1 MSSDIK
7 IKVQSFGRFLS
18 NMVMPNIGAFI
29 AWGIITALFIP
40 TGWLPNET
48 LAKLVGPMITYLLP
62 LLIGYTGGKL
72 VGGERGGVVGAI
84 TTMGVIVG
92 ADMPMF
98 LGSMIAGPLG
108 GWCIK
113 HFDRWVDGKIKSGFE
128 MLVNNFSAGIIGMIL
143 AILAFL
149 GIGPIVEALS
159 KMLAAGVNFM
169 VVHDMLPLASI
180 FVEPAKIL
188 FLNNAINHG
197 IFSPLGIQ
205 QSHELGKSI
214 FFLIEAN
221 PGPGMGVLLAYM
233 FFGRGSAKQ
242 SAGGAAIIHFLGG
255 IHEIYFPYVLMNPR
269 LILAVILGG
278 MTGVFTLTILG
289 GGLVS
294 PASPGSILAVL
305 AMTPKGAYFANIA
318 GVCAA
323 MAVSF
328 VVSAILLKTSK
339 VKEEDDIEAAT
350 RRMQDMKAESKG
362 ASPLSAGD
370 VTNDLSHVR
379 KIIVACDAGVF
390 MSSDIKIKVQ
400 SFGRFLSNMVMPNIG
415 AFIAWGIITALFI
428 PTGWLPNETLAKL
441 VGPMITY
448 LLPLLI
454 GYTGGKLVGGERG
467 GVVGAI
473 TTMGVIVGAD
483 MPMFLGSMIAGP
495 LGGWCIKHFDRWVD
509 GKIKSGFEMLVNNF
523 SAGIIGMILAILAFL
538 GIGPIVE
545 ALSKMLAAGV
555 NFMVV
560 HDMLPLASIF
570 VEPAKIL
577 FLNNAI
583 NHGIFSP
590 LGIQQSH
597 ELGKSIFFLIEANPG
612 PGMGV
617 LLAYMFFGRGSAKQ
631 SAGGAAIIHFLGGI
645 HEIYFPYVL
654 MNPRLILA
662 VILGGMTGVFTL
674 TILGGGLV
682 SPASPGSIL
691 AVLAMTPKGAYF
703 ANIAGVCAAMA
714 VSFVVS
720 AILLKTSKVKEEDDI
735 EAATRRMQDMK
746 AESKGASPLSAG
758 DVTND
763 LSHVRKIIVACDAGM
778 GSSAMGAGVLRKK
791 IQDAG
796 LSQISVTNSAIN
808 NLPPDVDLVITH
820 RDLTERAMRQV
831 PQAQHI
837 SLTNFLDSGLYTSLT
852 ERLVAAQRHT
862 ANEEKVKDSLKDS
875 FDDSSAN
882 LFKLGA
888 ENIFLGRKAATKEE
902 AIRFAGE
909 QLVKGGYVEPEYVQ
923 AMLDREKLTPTY
935 LGESIAVPHGTVE
948 AKDRVL
954 KTGVVFCQYPEGV
967 RFGEEED
974 DIARLVIGIAARNNE
989 HIQVITSLTN
999 ALDDESVI
1007 ERLAHTTSV
1016 DEVLELLAGR
1026 K

>member
-62 LLIGYTGGKL
+62 LLIGYTGGRL
-72 VGGERGGVVGAI
+72 IGGDRGGVVGAI

-98 LGSMIAGPLG
+98 LGAMIAGPLG
-108 GWCIK
+108 GWAIK
-113 HFDRWVDGKIKSGFE
+113 HFDNWVDGKIKSGFE

-149 GIGPIVEALS
+149 GIGPMVEVLS
-159 KMLAAGVNFM
+159 KALAAGVNFM

-221 PGPGMGVLLAYM
+221 PGPGMGILLAYM

-269 LILAVILGG
+269 LLIAVILGG
-278 MTGVFTLTILG
+278 MTGVFCLSVLD

-305 AMTPKGAYFANIA
+305 AMTPKGAYFANLVAIF
-318 GVCAA
+318 AA
-323 MAVSF
+323 MGVSF
-328 VVSAILLKTSK
+328 VIAAILLKTSK

-350 RRMQDMKAESKG
+350 RRMQDMKAQSKG
-362 ASPLSAGD
+362 VASPLSAG
-370 VTNDLSHVR
+370 
-379 KIIVACDAGVF
+379 
-390 MSSDIKIKVQ
+390 
-400 SFGRFLSNMVMPNIG
+400 
-415 AFIAWGIITALFI
+415 
-428 PTGWLPNETLAKL
+428 E
-441 VGPMITY
+441 
-448 LLPLLI
+448 
-454 GYTGGKLVGGERG
+454 
-467 GVVGAI
+467 
-473 TTMGVIVGAD
+473 
-483 MPMFLGSMIAGP
+483 
-495 LGGWCIKHFDRWVD
+495 
-509 GKIKSGFEMLVNNF
+509 
-523 SAGIIGMILAILAFL
+523 
-538 GIGPIVE
+538 
-545 ALSKMLAAGV
+545 
-555 NFMVV
+555 
-560 HDMLPLASIF
+560 
-570 VEPAKIL
+570 
-577 FLNNAI
+577 
-583 NHGIFSP
+583 
-590 LGIQQSH
+590 
-597 ELGKSIFFLIEANPG
+597 
-612 PGMGV
+612 
-617 LLAYMFFGRGSAKQ
+617 
-631 SAGGAAIIHFLGGI
+631 
-645 HEIYFPYVL
+645 
-654 MNPRLILA
+654 
-662 VILGGMTGVFTL
+662 
-674 TILGGGLV
+674 
-682 SPASPGSIL
+682 
-691 AVLAMTPKGAYF
+691 
-703 ANIAGVCAAMA
+703 
-714 VSFVVS
+714 
-720 AILLKTSKVKEEDDI
+720 
-735 EAATRRMQDMK
+735 
-746 AESKGASPLSAG
+746 
-758 DVTND
+758 VTND

-791 IQDAG
+791 VQDAG
-796 LSQISVTNSAIN
+796 LTNISVTNSAIN
-808 NLPPDVDLVITH
+808 SLPSDVDVVITH
-820 RDLTERAMRQV
+820 RDLTERAMRQA

-862 ANEEKVKDSLKDS
+862 DNEAKVRTSLQDS
-875 FDDSSAN
+875 FDAN
-882 LFKLGA
+882 DTHLFKLSA
-888 ENIFLGRKAATKEE
+888 ENIFLGRTASHKEE

-909 QLVKGGYVEPEYVQ
+909 QLVKGGYVQPEYVD
-923 AMLDREKLTPTY
+923 AMLAREKLTPTY

-954 KTGVVFCQYPEGV
+954 KTGVVFCQYPQGV

-999 ALDDESVI
+999 ALDDETVI
-1007 ERLAHTTSV
+1007 ERLANTTSV
-1016 DEVLELLAGR
+1016 QEVLDLLSGKKA
-1026 K
+1026 

>member
-108 GWCIK
+108 GWAIK
-113 HFDRWVDGKIKSGFE
+113 KFDVWVDGKIKSGFE

-149 GIGPIVEALS
+149 GIGPAVEVLS
-159 KMLAAGVNFM
+159 KILAAGVNFM
-169 VVHDMLPLASI
+169 VAHEMLPLASI

-278 MTGVFTLTILG
+278 MTGVFTLTILN

-318 GVCAA
+318 AIIAA

-328 VVSAILLKTSK
+328 VVAAVLLKTSK

-350 RRMQDMKAESKG
+350 RRMQDMKAQSKG
-362 ASPLSAGD
+362 GATPLAAGD
-370 VTNDLSHVR
+370 V
-379 KIIVACDAGVF
+379 A
-390 MSSDIKIKVQ
+390 
-400 SFGRFLSNMVMPNIG
+400 
-415 AFIAWGIITALFI
+415 
-428 PTGWLPNETLAKL
+428 
-441 VGPMITY
+441 
-448 LLPLLI
+448 
-454 GYTGGKLVGGERG
+454 
-467 GVVGAI
+467 
-473 TTMGVIVGAD
+473 
-483 MPMFLGSMIAGP
+483 
-495 LGGWCIKHFDRWVD
+495 
-509 GKIKSGFEMLVNNF
+509 
-523 SAGIIGMILAILAFL
+523 
-538 GIGPIVE
+538 
-545 ALSKMLAAGV
+545 
-555 NFMVV
+555 
-560 HDMLPLASIF
+560 
-570 VEPAKIL
+570 
-577 FLNNAI
+577 
-583 NHGIFSP
+583 
-590 LGIQQSH
+590 
-597 ELGKSIFFLIEANPG
+597 
-612 PGMGV
+612 
-617 LLAYMFFGRGSAKQ
+617 
-631 SAGGAAIIHFLGGI
+631 
-645 HEIYFPYVL
+645 
-654 MNPRLILA
+654 
-662 VILGGMTGVFTL
+662 
-674 TILGGGLV
+674 
-682 SPASPGSIL
+682 
-691 AVLAMTPKGAYF
+691 
-703 ANIAGVCAAMA
+703 
-714 VSFVVS
+714 
-720 AILLKTSKVKEEDDI
+720 
-735 EAATRRMQDMK
+735 
-746 AESKGASPLSAG
+746 
-758 DVTND
+758 ND

-791 IQDAG
+791 VQDAG
-796 LSQISVTNSAIN
+796 LSNISVTNSAIN

-852 ERLVAAQRHT
+852 ERLVSAQRHT
-862 ANEEKVKDSLKDS
+862 DNEEKVRDSLKDS
-875 FDDSSAN
+875 FDASDTN

-902 AIRFAGE
+902 AILFAGE

-923 AMLDREKLTPTY
+923 AML
-935 LGESIAVPHGTVE
+935 E
-948 AKDRVL
+948 ADL
-954 KTGVVFCQYPEGV
+954 HLSG
-967 RFGEEED
+967 
-974 DIARLVIGIAARNNE
+974 
-989 HIQVITSLTN
+989 
-999 ALDDESVI
+999 
-1007 ERLAHTTSV
+1007 
-1016 DEVLELLAGR
+1016 
-1026 K
+1026 

>member
-108 GWCIK
+108 GWAIK
-113 HFDRWVDGKIKSGFE
+113 KFDVWVDGKIKSGFE

-149 GIGPIVEALS
+149 GIGPAVEVLS
-159 KMLAAGVNFM
+159 KILAAGVNFM
-169 VVHDMLPLASI
+169 VAHEMLPLASI

-242 SAGGAAIIHFLGG
+242 SAGGAAIIHFFGG

-278 MTGVFTLTILG
+278 MTGVFTLTILN

-318 GVCAA
+318 AIIAA

-328 VVSAILLKTSK
+328 VVAAVLLKTSK

-350 RRMQDMKAESKG
+350 RRMQDMKAQSKG
-362 ASPLSAGD
+362 GATPLAAGD
-370 VTNDLSHVR
+370 V
-379 KIIVACDAGVF
+379 A
-390 MSSDIKIKVQ
+390 
-400 SFGRFLSNMVMPNIG
+400 
-415 AFIAWGIITALFI
+415 
-428 PTGWLPNETLAKL
+428 
-441 VGPMITY
+441 
-448 LLPLLI
+448 
-454 GYTGGKLVGGERG
+454 
-467 GVVGAI
+467 
-473 TTMGVIVGAD
+473 
-483 MPMFLGSMIAGP
+483 
-495 LGGWCIKHFDRWVD
+495 
-509 GKIKSGFEMLVNNF
+509 
-523 SAGIIGMILAILAFL
+523 
-538 GIGPIVE
+538 
-545 ALSKMLAAGV
+545 
-555 NFMVV
+555 
-560 HDMLPLASIF
+560 
-570 VEPAKIL
+570 
-577 FLNNAI
+577 
-583 NHGIFSP
+583 
-590 LGIQQSH
+590 
-597 ELGKSIFFLIEANPG
+597 
-612 PGMGV
+612 
-617 LLAYMFFGRGSAKQ
+617 
-631 SAGGAAIIHFLGGI
+631 
-645 HEIYFPYVL
+645 
-654 MNPRLILA
+654 
-662 VILGGMTGVFTL
+662 
-674 TILGGGLV
+674 
-682 SPASPGSIL
+682 
-691 AVLAMTPKGAYF
+691 
-703 ANIAGVCAAMA
+703 
-714 VSFVVS
+714 
-720 AILLKTSKVKEEDDI
+720 
-735 EAATRRMQDMK
+735 
-746 AESKGASPLSAG
+746 
-758 DVTND
+758 ND

-791 IQDAG
+791 VQDAG
-796 LSQISVTNSAIN
+796 LSNISVTNSAIN

-852 ERLVAAQRHT
+852 ERLVSAQRHT
-862 ANEEKVKDSLKDS
+862 DNEEKVRDSLKDS
-875 FDDSSAN
+875 FDASDTN

-902 AIRFAGE
+902 AILFAGE

-923 AMLDREKLTPTY
+923 AMLDREKLTSTY
-935 LGESIAVPHGTVE
+935 LGESIAVPHGTIE

-954 KTGVVFCQYPEGV
+954 KTGIVFCQYPEGV

-974 DIARLVIGIAARNNE
+974 EVARLVIGIAARNNE

-1007 ERLAHTTSV
+1007 ERLAKTTSV
-1016 DEVLELLAGR
+1016 EEVLTLLKA
-1026 K
+1026 

>member
-1 MSSDIK
+1 MSSDFK

-62 LLIGYTGGKL
+62 LLIGYTGGRL
-72 VGGERGGVVGAI
+72 VGGDRGGVVGAI

-98 LGSMIAGPLG
+98 LGAMIAGPLG
-108 GWCIK
+108 GWAIK
-113 HFDRWVDGKIKSGFE
+113 KFDVWVDGKIKSGFE

-149 GIGPIVEALS
+149 GIGPAVEVLS
-159 KMLAAGVNFM
+159 KLLAAGVNFM
-169 VVHDMLPLASI
+169 VAHDMLPLASI

-205 QSHELGKSI
+205 QSHDLGKSI

-278 MTGVFTLTILG
+278 MTGVFTLSVLN

-318 GVCAA
+318 AIFAA

-362 ASPLSAGD
+362 AATPLTAG
-370 VTNDLSHVR
+370 S
-379 KIIVACDAGVF
+379 
-390 MSSDIKIKVQ
+390 
-400 SFGRFLSNMVMPNIG
+400 
-415 AFIAWGIITALFI
+415 
-428 PTGWLPNETLAKL
+428 
-441 VGPMITY
+441 
-448 LLPLLI
+448 
-454 GYTGGKLVGGERG
+454 
-467 GVVGAI
+467 
-473 TTMGVIVGAD
+473 
-483 MPMFLGSMIAGP
+483 
-495 LGGWCIKHFDRWVD
+495 
-509 GKIKSGFEMLVNNF
+509 
-523 SAGIIGMILAILAFL
+523 
-538 GIGPIVE
+538 
-545 ALSKMLAAGV
+545 
-555 NFMVV
+555 
-560 HDMLPLASIF
+560 
-570 VEPAKIL
+570 
-577 FLNNAI
+577 
-583 NHGIFSP
+583 
-590 LGIQQSH
+590 
-597 ELGKSIFFLIEANPG
+597 
-612 PGMGV
+612 
-617 LLAYMFFGRGSAKQ
+617 
-631 SAGGAAIIHFLGGI
+631 
-645 HEIYFPYVL
+645 
-654 MNPRLILA
+654 
-662 VILGGMTGVFTL
+662 
-674 TILGGGLV
+674 V
-682 SPASPGSIL
+682 S
-691 AVLAMTPKGAYF
+691 
-703 ANIAGVCAAMA
+703 
-714 VSFVVS
+714 
-720 AILLKTSKVKEEDDI
+720 
-735 EAATRRMQDMK
+735 
-746 AESKGASPLSAG
+746 
-758 DVTND
+758 ND

-791 IQDAG
+791 VHDAG
-796 LSQISVTNSAIN
+796 LSNISVTNSAIN
-808 NLPPDVDLVITH
+808 SLPADVDLVITH

-852 ERLVAAQRHT
+852 ERLVAAQRHED
-862 ANEEKVKDSLKDS
+862 NEVKVRTSLQDS
-875 FDDSSAN
+875 FDESNAH
-882 LFKLGA
+882 LFRLGA
-888 ENIFLGRKAATKEE
+888 ENIFLGRTASTKEE

-909 QLVKGGYVEPEYVQ
+909 QLVKGGYVQPEYVE
-923 AMLDREKLTPTY
+923 AMLEREKLTPTY

-954 KTGVVFCQYPEGV
+954 KTGVVFCQYPAGV

-999 ALDDESVI
+999 ALDDETVI
-1007 ERLAHTTSV
+1007 ERLANTTSV
-1016 DEVLELLAGR
+1016 EEVLALLN

>member
-72 VGGERGGVVGAI
+72 IGGERGGVVGAI

-108 GWCIK
+108 GWAIK
-113 HFDRWVDGKIKSGFE
+113 RFDVWVDGKIKSGFE

-149 GIGPIVEALS
+149 GIGPAVEVLS
-159 KMLAAGVNFM
+159 KILAAGVNFM
-169 VVHDMLPLASI
+169 VVHDMLPLASV

-205 QSHELGKSI
+205 QSHDLGKSI

-269 LILAVILGG
+269 LLLAVILGG
-278 MTGVFTLTILG
+278 MTGVFTLTILN

-318 GVCAA
+318 AIVAA

-328 VVSAILLKTSK
+328 VVSAVLLKTSK
-339 VKEEDDIEAAT
+339 VKEEDDIDAAT
-350 RRMQDMKAESKG
+350 RRMQDMKAQSKG
-362 ASPLSAGD
+362 AA
-370 VTNDLSHVR
+370 T
-379 KIIVACDAGVF
+379 
-390 MSSDIKIKVQ
+390 
-400 SFGRFLSNMVMPNIG
+400 
-415 AFIAWGIITALFI
+415 
-428 PTGWLPNETLAKL
+428 
-441 VGPMITY
+441 
-448 LLPLLI
+448 
-454 GYTGGKLVGGERG
+454 
-467 GVVGAI
+467 
-473 TTMGVIVGAD
+473 
-483 MPMFLGSMIAGP
+483 
-495 LGGWCIKHFDRWVD
+495 
-509 GKIKSGFEMLVNNF
+509 
-523 SAGIIGMILAILAFL
+523 
-538 GIGPIVE
+538 
-545 ALSKMLAAGV
+545 
-555 NFMVV
+555 
-560 HDMLPLASIF
+560 PLA
-570 VEPAKIL
+570 
-577 FLNNAI
+577 
-583 NHGIFSP
+583 
-590 LGIQQSH
+590 
-597 ELGKSIFFLIEANPG
+597 
-612 PGMGV
+612 
-617 LLAYMFFGRGSAKQ
+617 
-631 SAGGAAIIHFLGGI
+631 
-645 HEIYFPYVL
+645 
-654 MNPRLILA
+654 
-662 VILGGMTGVFTL
+662 
-674 TILGGGLV
+674 
-682 SPASPGSIL
+682 
-691 AVLAMTPKGAYF
+691 
-703 ANIAGVCAAMA
+703 
-714 VSFVVS
+714 
-720 AILLKTSKVKEEDDI
+720 
-735 EAATRRMQDMK
+735 
-746 AESKGASPLSAG
+746 AG

-791 IQDAG
+791 VQDAG
-796 LSQISVTNSAIN
+796 LSHISVTNCAIN

-862 ANEEKVKDSLKDS
+862 DNEEKVRDSLKDS
-875 FDDSSAN
+875 FDAADTN

-902 AIRFAGE
+902 AILFAGE

-923 AMLDREKLTPTY
+923 AMLDREKLTSTY
-935 LGESIAVPHGTVE
+935 LGESIAVPHGTIE

-954 KTGVVFCQYPEGV
+954 KTGIVFCQYPEGV

-974 DIARLVIGIAARNNE
+974 EVARLVIGIAARNNE

-1007 ERLAHTTSV
+1007 ERLTKTTSV
-1016 DEVLELLAGR
+1016 EEVLALLKA
-1026 K
+1026 

>member
-108 GWCIK
+108 GWAIK
-113 HFDRWVDGKIKSGFE
+113 KFDVWVDGKIKSGFE

-149 GIGPIVEALS
+149 GIGPAVEVLS
-159 KMLAAGVNFM
+159 KILAAGVNFM
-169 VVHDMLPLASI
+169 VAHDMLPLASI

-205 QSHELGKSI
+205 QSHDLGKSI

-278 MTGVFTLTILG
+278 MTGVFTLTLLN

-318 GVCAA
+318 AIVAA

-328 VVSAILLKTSK
+328 VVSAVLLKTSK

-350 RRMQDMKAESKG
+350 RRMQDMKAQSKG
-362 ASPLSAGD
+362 GATPLAAGD
-370 VTNDLSHVR
+370 V
-379 KIIVACDAGVF
+379 A
-390 MSSDIKIKVQ
+390 
-400 SFGRFLSNMVMPNIG
+400 
-415 AFIAWGIITALFI
+415 
-428 PTGWLPNETLAKL
+428 
-441 VGPMITY
+441 
-448 LLPLLI
+448 
-454 GYTGGKLVGGERG
+454 
-467 GVVGAI
+467 
-473 TTMGVIVGAD
+473 
-483 MPMFLGSMIAGP
+483 
-495 LGGWCIKHFDRWVD
+495 
-509 GKIKSGFEMLVNNF
+509 
-523 SAGIIGMILAILAFL
+523 
-538 GIGPIVE
+538 
-545 ALSKMLAAGV
+545 
-555 NFMVV
+555 
-560 HDMLPLASIF
+560 
-570 VEPAKIL
+570 
-577 FLNNAI
+577 
-583 NHGIFSP
+583 
-590 LGIQQSH
+590 
-597 ELGKSIFFLIEANPG
+597 
-612 PGMGV
+612 
-617 LLAYMFFGRGSAKQ
+617 
-631 SAGGAAIIHFLGGI
+631 
-645 HEIYFPYVL
+645 
-654 MNPRLILA
+654 
-662 VILGGMTGVFTL
+662 
-674 TILGGGLV
+674 
-682 SPASPGSIL
+682 
-691 AVLAMTPKGAYF
+691 
-703 ANIAGVCAAMA
+703 
-714 VSFVVS
+714 
-720 AILLKTSKVKEEDDI
+720 
-735 EAATRRMQDMK
+735 
-746 AESKGASPLSAG
+746 
-758 DVTND
+758 ND

-791 IQDAG
+791 VHDAG
-796 LSQISVTNSAIN
+796 LSNISVTNCAIN

-852 ERLVAAQRHT
+852 ERLVSAQRHT
-862 ANEEKVKDSLKDS
+862 DNEEKVRDSLKDS
-875 FDDSSAN
+875 FDASDTN

-902 AIRFAGE
+902 AILFAGE

-923 AMLDREKLTPTY
+923 AMLDREKLTSTY
-935 LGESIAVPHGTVE
+935 LGESIAVPHGTIE

-954 KTGVVFCQYPEGV
+954 KTGIVFCQYPEGV

-974 DIARLVIGIAARNNE
+974 EVARLVIGIAARNNE

-1007 ERLAHTTSV
+1007 ERLAKTTSV
-1016 DEVLELLAGR
+1016 EEVLTLLKA
-1026 K
+1026 

>member
-40 TGWLPNET
+40 TGWLPSET

-72 VGGERGGVVGAI
+72 IGGERGGVVGAI

-98 LGSMIAGPLG
+98 LGAMIAGPLG
-108 GWCIK
+108 GWAIK
-113 HFDRWVDGKIKSGFE
+113 HFDSWVDGKIKSGFE

-149 GIGPIVEALS
+149 GIGPAVEVLS
-159 KMLAAGVNFM
+159 KILAAGVNFM

-278 MTGVFTLTILG
+278 MTGVFTLTILN

-318 GVCAA
+318 AIVAA

-339 VKEEDDIEAAT
+339 VKEEDDIDAAT
-350 RRMQDMKAESKG
+350 RRMHDMKAESKG
-362 ASPLSAGD
+362 AATPLSAG
-370 VTNDLSHVR
+370 N
-379 KIIVACDAGVF
+379 VA
-390 MSSDIKIKVQ
+390 
-400 SFGRFLSNMVMPNIG
+400 
-415 AFIAWGIITALFI
+415 
-428 PTGWLPNETLAKL
+428 
-441 VGPMITY
+441 
-448 LLPLLI
+448 
-454 GYTGGKLVGGERG
+454 
-467 GVVGAI
+467 
-473 TTMGVIVGAD
+473 
-483 MPMFLGSMIAGP
+483 
-495 LGGWCIKHFDRWVD
+495 
-509 GKIKSGFEMLVNNF
+509 
-523 SAGIIGMILAILAFL
+523 
-538 GIGPIVE
+538 
-545 ALSKMLAAGV
+545 
-555 NFMVV
+555 
-560 HDMLPLASIF
+560 
-570 VEPAKIL
+570 
-577 FLNNAI
+577 
-583 NHGIFSP
+583 
-590 LGIQQSH
+590 
-597 ELGKSIFFLIEANPG
+597 
-612 PGMGV
+612 
-617 LLAYMFFGRGSAKQ
+617 
-631 SAGGAAIIHFLGGI
+631 
-645 HEIYFPYVL
+645 
-654 MNPRLILA
+654 
-662 VILGGMTGVFTL
+662 
-674 TILGGGLV
+674 
-682 SPASPGSIL
+682 
-691 AVLAMTPKGAYF
+691 
-703 ANIAGVCAAMA
+703 
-714 VSFVVS
+714 
-720 AILLKTSKVKEEDDI
+720 
-735 EAATRRMQDMK
+735 
-746 AESKGASPLSAG
+746 
-758 DVTND
+758 ND

-791 IQDAG
+791 VQDAG
-796 LSQISVTNSAIN
+796 LSAISVTNCAIN

-852 ERLVAAQRHT
+852 ERLVAAQRHED
-862 ANEEKVKDSLKDS
+862 NEVKVRDSLKDS
-875 FDDSSAN
+875 FDAKDTN

-888 ENIFLGRKAATKEE
+888 DNIFLGCTAATKEE
-902 AIRFAGE
+902 AILFAGE

-935 LGESIAVPHGTVE
+935 LGESIAVPHGTIE

-954 KTGVVFCQYPEGV
+954 KTGVVFCQYPQGV

-989 HIQVITSLTN
+989 HIHVITSLTN

-1007 ERLAHTTSV
+1007 ERLIHATSV
-1016 DEVLELLAGR
+1016 DEVLALLAGN
-1026 K
+1026 KA

>member
-108 GWCIK
+108 GWAIK
-113 HFDRWVDGKIKSGFE
+113 KFDVWVDGKIKSGFE

-149 GIGPIVEALS
+149 GIGPAVEVLS
-159 KMLAAGVNFM
+159 KILAAGVNFM
-169 VVHDMLPLASI
+169 VAHDMLPLASI

-205 QSHELGKSI
+205 QSHDLGKSI

-278 MTGVFTLTILG
+278 MTGVFTLTLLK

-318 GVCAA
+318 AIVAA

-328 VVSAILLKTSK
+328 VVSAVLLKTSK

-350 RRMQDMKAESKG
+350 RRMQDMKAQSKG
-362 ASPLSAGD
+362 GATPLAAGD
-370 VTNDLSHVR
+370 V
-379 KIIVACDAGVF
+379 A
-390 MSSDIKIKVQ
+390 
-400 SFGRFLSNMVMPNIG
+400 
-415 AFIAWGIITALFI
+415 
-428 PTGWLPNETLAKL
+428 
-441 VGPMITY
+441 
-448 LLPLLI
+448 
-454 GYTGGKLVGGERG
+454 
-467 GVVGAI
+467 
-473 TTMGVIVGAD
+473 
-483 MPMFLGSMIAGP
+483 
-495 LGGWCIKHFDRWVD
+495 
-509 GKIKSGFEMLVNNF
+509 
-523 SAGIIGMILAILAFL
+523 
-538 GIGPIVE
+538 
-545 ALSKMLAAGV
+545 
-555 NFMVV
+555 
-560 HDMLPLASIF
+560 
-570 VEPAKIL
+570 
-577 FLNNAI
+577 
-583 NHGIFSP
+583 
-590 LGIQQSH
+590 
-597 ELGKSIFFLIEANPG
+597 
-612 PGMGV
+612 
-617 LLAYMFFGRGSAKQ
+617 
-631 SAGGAAIIHFLGGI
+631 
-645 HEIYFPYVL
+645 
-654 MNPRLILA
+654 
-662 VILGGMTGVFTL
+662 
-674 TILGGGLV
+674 
-682 SPASPGSIL
+682 
-691 AVLAMTPKGAYF
+691 
-703 ANIAGVCAAMA
+703 
-714 VSFVVS
+714 
-720 AILLKTSKVKEEDDI
+720 
-735 EAATRRMQDMK
+735 
-746 AESKGASPLSAG
+746 
-758 DVTND
+758 ND

-791 IQDAG
+791 VHDAG
-796 LSQISVTNSAIN
+796 LSNISVTNCAIN

-862 ANEEKVKDSLKDS
+862 DNEEKVRDSLKDS
-875 FDDSSAN
+875 FDASDTN

-902 AIRFAGE
+902 AILFAGE

-923 AMLDREKLTPTY
+923 AMLDREKLTSTY
-935 LGESIAVPHGTVE
+935 LGESIAVPHGTIE

-954 KTGVVFCQYPEGV
+954 KTGIVFCQYPEGV

-974 DIARLVIGIAARNNE
+974 EVARLVIGIAARNNE

-1007 ERLAHTTSV
+1007 ERLAKTTSV
-1016 DEVLELLAGR
+1016 EEVLTLLKA
-1026 K
+1026 